1 MKIIDKPPHSLHAVD
16 ADLSH
21 LRGLLMELLGRVKQQ
36 LQTAVRA
43 LERADMELAQTVIQF
58 DGDISHREID
68 REALALLARYSPVAD
83 DLRTV
88 VASLKIAVELQNI
101 EHEISGFARLTAKV
115 FDPKTSD
122 PNNKILTELV
132 KMGHLVRFMLCQM
145 VTSLQNHDTRPLYA
159 LLASEPECEA
169 ALQTGIRHQLTVVL
183 HDTRIMKSTLD
194 LLVMMKGLEQC
205 SERCKNL
212 AEYIVYMLDG
222 TDIRHTGALGDFP
235 RKIYPTG

>member
-16 ADLSH
+16 TDLSL
-21 LRGLLMELLGRVKQQ
+21 LRGLLMDMLGRVKQQ
-36 LQTAVRA
+36 LHIAVRA
-43 LERADMELAQTVIQF
+43 LEQADMDLAQTVIQL

-83 DLRTV
+83 DLRIV
-88 VASLKIAVELQNI
+88 VSSLKIAVELQNV
-101 EHEISGFARLTAKV
+101 ENEISRFARLAVKV

-145 VTSLQNHDTRPLYA
+145 VTGLQNRDTRPLYA
-159 LLASEPECEA
+159 LLVSRPACEA
-169 ALQTGIRHQLTVVL
+169 ALQSGIKHQLAVVV
-183 HDTRIMKSTLD
+183 HDTRIMKSTLA
-194 LLVMMKGLEQC
+194 LLIMMKGLEQC

-212 AEYIVYMLDG
+212 AEYMVYMLDG
-222 TDIRHTGALGDFP
+222 VDIRHVGD
-235 RKIYPTG
+235 